1 MLAKNSA
8 GGMCMAFP
16 DVCLTPAPPSPSPI
30 PIPYPNVAADPTDL
44 AFVPN
49 VLLTCTPAHTIGPTQ
64 PPMTNGDN
72 PGVAMGVASGTVM
85 APARTVTGAFT
96 VIVGTMPLARL
107 TSVTVQN
114 STNAPGAK
122 IVPSVTNVIVLAP

>member
-1 MLAKNSA
+1 MLAKTSA

-30 PIPYPNVAADPTDL
+30 PVPYPNTGVDPTDTS
-44 AFVPN
+44 FVPN
-49 VLLTCTPAHTIGPTQ
+49 VLMTGTPAHNMKTEPV
-64 PPMTNGDN
+64 MTNGDN
-72 PGVAMGVASGTVM
+72 AGVATGVASGTVM
-85 APARTVTGAFT
+85 GPARTVTAAFT
-96 VIVGTMPLARL
+96 VLVGGMPLSRL

-122 IVPSVTNVIVLAP
+122 IVPSATNVLVLAP